1 MKENKGWFLRWPWN
15 VIIYLLLFL
24 VLRLFAVPIILI
36 LMQIQQKNNP
46 HGISEG
52 YCLNRTRKRL
62 MWLIWA
68 LLVLLIS
75 AVLFFMLKIGL
86 EQDRTYWETMDYVT
100 LAVCG
105 IGGPLFLIGGVYLGY
120 IAVRDTFF
128 PEKSALAQSIRNQLP
143 YPDEAPPV
151 NELFSMVDADLK
163 ENAQWFGPVGIGR
176 EWVLGDKVNK
186 IDRIRG
192 IFVVNELHQHHTQT
206 GIRTSHNLELVLI
219 DDRWQRNI
227 TSFRNLNDLQAA
239 ADCLAL
245 RVPCAQRGSGSAG
258 RTFWSMDEASRE
270 NFNREFRQKQ
280 SLRASQQLIQETQSG
295 SPQDMILLQV
305 NGQVT
310 SRVTQ
315 ALVDEQLRL
324 CLLQGQGSFS
334 LTPNHPIEAGKQR
347 FRSLHVSVS
356 EGTIWLFAEHQNQP
370 GAGLSKAVQ
379 EREARDV
386 LSAWLYRKAPDTS
399 FWTPKARK

>member
-192 IFVVNELHQHHTQT
+192 IFVVNELHQHHTQK
-206 GIRTSHNLELVLI
+206 I
-219 DDRWQRNI
+219 
-227 TSFRNLNDLQAA
+227 
-239 ADCLAL
+239 
-245 RVPCAQRGSGSAG
+245 G
-258 RTFWSMDEASRE
+258 RA
-270 NFNREFRQKQ
+270 
-280 SLRASQQLIQETQSG
+280 
-295 SPQDMILLQV
+295 
-305 NGQVT
+305 
-310 SRVTQ
+310 
-315 ALVDEQLRL
+315 
-324 CLLQGQGSFS
+324 
-334 LTPNHPIEAGKQR
+334 
-347 FRSLHVSVS
+347 HV
-356 EGTIWLFAEHQNQP
+356 
-370 GAGLSKAVQ
+370 
-379 EREARDV
+379 
-386 LSAWLYRKAPDTS
+386 
-399 FWTPKARK
+399 